1 MDDSISYNRNM
12 QSILIPTIA
21 LALTVSACF
30 TPPKK
35 PAADFA
41 PQQLSFHELTEI
53 NAQTFFSENGS
64 SVAGDYVF
72 SMNAESVFLDGA
84 ATDGGVLVTVP
95 FAIGPDGFELTFRST
110 DIKPNGFLDSVTEIP
125 EFKARITASNA
136 SGMYLRGTSAE
147 TGTQH
152 AYLNADVC
160 LQIKNIVKPLALIYS
175 DPLVLE
181 EMDLSMFQGMSGG
194 LLATLIGKA
203 VGSELTLTLDRVE
216 GNLFYYNTDFAHQ
229 GYNVIKEVLS
239 QVDEDDL
246 LDFATSESQELGN
259 MLAIFLSLDDEQ
271 IEPIL
276 PAFMNL
282 FNIESEYVL
291 GLTDKN
297 EIIAVSYSLHISA
310 LPPEEMVDHFMEL
323 QNVLPAEFG
332 LPAATKEQSLARIE
346 QGDLDCVLG
355 FTIDLFG
362 GIKNLDLSSI
372 AVGNFDFEKPEKAID
387 YSEMVGPQLPM
398 IESMINSQMQNGALF
413 EEDADQSEVF

>member
-1 MDDSISYNRNM
+1 MDYSISYNRNM
-12 QSILIPTIA
+12 PSNLIPTIV
-21 LALTVSACF
+21 LGLTISACF

-35 PAADFA
+35 PAADLA
-41 PQQLSFHELTEI
+41 PQQLSLYELNEI
-53 NAQTFFSENGS
+53 SIQTFFSENGS

-72 SMNAESVFLDGA
+72 SMSAESIFLDGE
-84 ATDGGVLVTVP
+84 ATDGGVSITLP
-95 FAIGPDGFELTFRST
+95 FAMGPDGFELALRST
-110 DIKPNGFLDSVTEIP
+110 DIKPNGFLDSVIEMP
-125 EFKARITASNA
+125 EFNARITASNT
-136 SGMYLRGTSAE
+136 SGMYIRGTSAE

-160 LQIKNIVKPLALIYS
+160 LQIKNIYKPLLLSYS

-181 EMDLSMFQGMSGG
+181 EMELSMFQGMSVG
-194 LLATLIGKA
+194 LLASLIGKA

-216 GNLFYYNTDFAHQ
+216 GDLFYYSTDFAHL

-332 LPAATKEQSLARIE
+332 LPNATKEQSLARIE
-346 QGDLDCVLG
+346 QCHLDGVLG
-355 FTIDLFG
+355 FKIDLFG

-398 IESMINSQMQNGALF
+398 IESMLNSQLQNGALF